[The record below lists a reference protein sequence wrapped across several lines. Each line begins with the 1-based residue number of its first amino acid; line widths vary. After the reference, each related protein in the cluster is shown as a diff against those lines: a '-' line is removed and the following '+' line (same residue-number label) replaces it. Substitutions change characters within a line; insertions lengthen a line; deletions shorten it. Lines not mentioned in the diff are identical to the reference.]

1 MSFKKV
7 RDAHRTENTEDY
19 LEIIA
24 DLLNVKG
31 EARIVDIASKL
42 DIAQATANKTIQ
54 RLQNQGFVKKEPYRS
69 IFLTLKGQQVASIS
83 KKRHI
88 IVLTFLK
95 NLGLDQNQ
103 YIAYVHQ
110 NTKATHVHIIANR
123 INHQGKALNDSYIGF
138 KAQNSAEKIALENGL
153 KTAKE
158 IRHELHFEKEVLKE
172 LNKPLKEEI

>member
-7 RDAHRTENTEDY
+7 RDAHRSENTEDY

-24 DLLNVKG
+24 DLLNTKG

-42 DIAQATANKTIQ
+42 DIAQATANKTIK

-69 IFLTLKGQQVASIS
+69 IFLTLKGQELASVS

-95 NLGLDQNQ
+95 NLGLDARTAEADAEG
-103 YIAYVHQ
+103 IEH
-110 NTKATHVHIIANR
+110 HVSN
-123 INHQGKALNDSYIGF
+123 KT
-138 KAQNSAEKIALENGL
+138 L
-153 KTAKE
+153 KKME
-158 IRHELHFEKEVLKE
+158 QF
-172 LNKPLKEEI
+172 NKKN

>member
-7 RDAHRTENTEDY
+7 RDAHKTENTEDY

-83 KKRHI
+83 KKKHI

-95 NLGLDQNQ
+95 NLGLD
-103 YIAYVHQ
+103 I
-110 NTKATHVHIIANR
+110 
-123 INHQGKALNDSYIGF
+123 
-138 KAQNSAEKIALENGL
+138 
-153 KTAKE
+153 KTAEADAEGIEHHVSDKT
-158 IRHELHFEKEVLKE
+158 LKKME
-172 LNKPLKEEI
+172 QFNKKN

>member
-24 DLLNVKG
+24 DLLNTKG

-69 IFLTLKGQQVASIS
+69 IFLTLKGQEVASVS
-83 KKRHI
+83 KNRHI

-95 NLGLDQNQ
+95 NLGLDARTAEADAEG
-103 YIAYVHQ
+103 IEH
-110 NTKATHVHIIANR
+110 HVSDKTLKKMEQFN
-123 INHQGKALNDSYIGF
+123 K
-138 KAQNSAEKIALENGL
+138 KI
-153 KTAKE
+153 
-158 IRHELHFEKEVLKE
+158 
-172 LNKPLKEEI
+172 

>member
-24 DLLNVKG
+24 DLLNTKG
-31 EARIVDIASKL
+31 EARIVDIATKL

-69 IFLTLKGQQVASIS
+69 IFLTLKGQEVASVS

-95 NLGLDQNQ
+95 NLGLDARTAEADAEG
-103 YIAYVHQ
+103 IEH
-110 NTKATHVHIIANR
+110 HVSD
-123 INHQGKALNDSYIGF
+123 KT
-138 KAQNSAEKIALENGL
+138 L
-153 KTAKE
+153 KKME
-158 IRHELHFEKEVLKE
+158 QF
-172 LNKPLKEEI
+172 NKKN

>member
-7 RDAHRTENTEDY
+7 RDAHKSENTQDY
-19 LEIIA
+19 LGIIA

-83 KKRHI
+83 KKRHL

-95 NLGLDQNQ
+95 NLGLD
-103 YIAYVHQ
+103 I
-110 NTKATHVHIIANR
+110 
-123 INHQGKALNDSYIGF
+123 
-138 KAQNSAEKIALENGL
+138 
-153 KTAKE
+153 KTAEADAEGIEHHVSDKT
-158 IRHELHFEKEVLKE
+158 LKKME
-172 LNKPLKEEI
+172 QFNKRF